1 MTMPSNH
8 PGFSSNCKTQF
19 PHPTSIRN
27 VFKNLARDP
36 GRYFLKQ
43 WNWKAALMSALARG
57 IIFFT
62 VNIGASLDAATSAMT
77 TEFLYRILAAGLY
90 GALTQ
95 AFRHVEPFWKAIVC
109 TMILLPGL
117 SHTVEFIIHY
127 YRGTESLGWS
137 ILFSVC
143 FTACTTTFNLFAM
156 RRGILVVDESNSSLL
171 NDFRALPGVL
181 FAYLISIRIP
191 LRHLSNFLWTR
202 IDPSCK

>member
-1 MTMPSNH
+1 MKIPRNH
-8 PGFSSNCKTQF
+8 PGSSSNGKTQS

-27 VFKNLARDP
+27 VFKNLARYP
-36 GRYFLKQ
+36 GRYFVQQ
-43 WNWKAALMSALARG
+43 WNWKSALMSALVRG
-57 IIFFT
+57 LIFFA

-77 TEFLYRILAAGLY
+77 AEVLYRIIAAGLY

-95 AFRHVEPFWKAIVC
+95 AFRHVEPFWKAVVC

-117 SHTVEFIIHY
+117 SHTMEFTIHH
-127 YRGTESLGWS
+127 YRGTERLGWS

-156 RRGILVVDESNSSLL
+156 RRGILVVDESNASLL
-171 NDFRALPGVL
+171 DDFRALPGAL

-191 LRHLSNFLWTR
+191 LRHLSNFLWTH